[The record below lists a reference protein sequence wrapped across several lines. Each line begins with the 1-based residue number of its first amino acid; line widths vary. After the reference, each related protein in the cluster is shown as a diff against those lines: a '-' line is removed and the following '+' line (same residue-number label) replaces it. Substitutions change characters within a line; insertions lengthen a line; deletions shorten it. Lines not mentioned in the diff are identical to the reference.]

1 VNRLH
6 QGGVFLVVG
15 LLLLSGCQPR
25 SQPDRESAAPP
36 FVFRSLD
43 LRQQDAQGRA
53 LWAISSTEARYD
65 LRRKLAQASDL
76 RGTIYLD
83 GQPRYRVLASSGVVV
98 NDGEVVQ
105 LEGNIRLEQID
116 NPPTLITASR
126 VRWLPSRQLMEL
138 DRSPSAYNDRFSI
151 RGRTA
156 TFRLDQERLELR
168 GQPSLRGWSQ
178 PFNPLRRLPDGP
190 PELTLHAR
198 DVAWYP
204 RSGRLV
210 ASGPIQGRR
219 QVLPER
225 ASEARRQVQSG
236 PAILPAGNGLQLL
249 SAGGL
254 EGNTTNQSFRLLAP
268 LRLFD
273 TAANTTLLAAGLN
286 VDLRKAVAS
295 TMEGRQG
302 CRILRPGES
311 LQAQRCQWNWL
322 ARSAQAE
329 GDVVLKRRDHDQSS
343 QAGRLDAGLSPS
355 NAVVLTAPGARVI
368 SRFRVPLPPPEPP
381 RPAPPA
387 RQEPEPI
394 RL

>member
-1 VNRLH
+1 MNPLYR
-6 QGGVFLVVG
+6 GAGVLLIG
-15 LLLLSGCQPR
+15 LLVLSGCQPR
-25 SQPDRESAAPP
+25 IKAVRESDAPP

-53 LWAISSTEARYD
+53 LWAISSSEARYD

-83 GQPRYRVLASSGVVV
+83 GQARYRVLASSGVVV

-116 NPPTLITASR
+116 DPPTVITASR
-126 VRWLPSRQLMEL
+126 ARWLPSRQLMEL

-156 TFRLDQERLELR
+156 TFRFAMDRLELR
-168 GQPSLRGWSQ
+168 GQPSLRGWPQ

-190 PELTLHAR
+190 PELILNAR

-210 ASGPIQGRR
+210 ASGPLQGKR
-219 QVLPER
+219 QALPGR
-225 ASEARRQVQSG
+225 PSGAHRQGKSG
-236 PAILPAGNGLQLL
+236 TAILPAGNGSQLL
-249 SAGGL
+249 SAAGL
-254 EGNTTNQSFRLLAP
+254 EGNTTDQSFRLQGP
-268 LRLFD
+268 VRLVD
-273 TAANTTLLAAGLN
+273 IAANTTLLAGGLS

-295 TMEGRQG
+295 TVEGRQG
-302 CRILRPGES
+302 CRILRPAES
-311 LQAQRCQWNWL
+311 LQARRCQWNWL

-343 QAGRLDAGLSPS
+343 QAGRLDAGLSGS
-355 NAVVLTAPGARVI
+355 STVVLTAPGARVI
-368 SRFRVPLPPPEPP
+368 SRFRVPLPPEPA
-381 RPAPPA
+381 RPAPQA

>member
-1 VNRLH
+1 MNPLSR
-6 QGGVFLVVG
+6 GAGG
-15 LLLLSGCQPR
+15 LLIGLLVLSGCQPR
-25 SQPDRESAAPP
+25 TKPVRESAAPP

-53 LWAISSTEARYD
+53 LWAISSSEARYD

-83 GQPRYRVLASSGVVV
+83 GQARYRVLASSGVVV

-116 NPPTLITASR
+116 DPPTLITASR

-151 RGRTA
+151 QGRTA
-156 TFRLDQERLELR
+156 TFRFDKGRLQLR

-190 PELTLHAR
+190 PELILYAR

-210 ASGPIQGRR
+210 ASGPLQGKR
-219 QVLPER
+219 QALPGR
-225 ASEARRQVQSG
+225 MSEAPRRVRSDT
-236 PAILPAGNGLQLL
+236 AILPAGNGSQLL

-254 EGNTTNQSFRLLAP
+254 EGNTTDQSFRLQGP
-268 LRLFD
+268 VRLVD
-273 TAANTTLLAAGLN
+273 TAANTTLLAGGLS

-295 TMEGRQG
+295 TVEGRQG
-302 CRILRPGES
+302 CRIQRPAES
-311 LQAQRCQWNWL
+311 LQARRCQWNWL

-355 NAVVLTAPGARVI
+355 NSVVLTAPGARVI
-368 SRFRVPLPPPEPP
+368 SRFRVPLPPEPP